1 MCHTDC
7 CCREE
12 TKSGLMNLLI
22 VFTFINLVLSFVA
35 IFLRGAKTKRY
46 DEALKYL
53 EAINNGNLN
62 SFDLNNCN
70 QDLFDDDIYCNV
82 DGKRLKKPSDDIDHQ
97 SIFKNWNKIELAL
110 NISRTVIT
118 VPFLAFLIYVINKR
132 NMERF
137 NLITIFVI
145 LLIVVSGLWIV
156 IRALAISANQ
166 DIGLYEDGEQ
176 NAFEE
181 KIAINYIFDIIEIVL
196 YSIEICFIIRIKR
209 PAPPAPII
217 VQPPPQPAQPV
228 IVGAVIERR
237 VAVGV
242 FSSDEHILDKF

>member
-110 NISRTVIT
+110 NISRAIIT
-118 VPFLAFLIYVINKR
+118 VPFLVFLFYVIRKR
-132 NMERF
+132 ELELL
-137 NLITIFVI
+137 NLVSIFVM
-145 LLIVVSGLWIV
+145 LLVVISGIWIM
-156 IRALAISANQ
+156 IRAFAIEAND
-166 DIGLYEDGEQ
+166 DIGLFEEGKQ

-181 KIAINYIFDIIEIVL
+181 KVIDTVILDIIQIVL
-196 YSIEICFIIRIKR
+196 YCIEICFIIRIKR
-209 PAPPAPII
+209 PAPPPPII
-217 VQPPPQPAQPV
+217 VQPPP
-228 IVGAVIERR
+228 
-237 VAVGV
+237 
-242 FSSDEHILDKF
+242 HL

>member
-82 DGKRLKKPSDDIDHQ
+82 DGKRLKKPSDDIDRQ

-110 NISRTVIT
+110 NISRAIIT
-118 VPFLAFLIYVINKR
+118 VPFLVFLFYVIRKR
-132 NMERF
+132 ELELL
-137 NLITIFVI
+137 NLVSIFVM
-145 LLIVVSGLWIV
+145 LLVVISGIWIM
-156 IRALAISANQ
+156 IRAFAIEAND
-166 DIGLYEDGEQ
+166 DIGLFEDGKQ

-181 KIAINYIFDIIEIVL
+181 KVIDTVILDIIQIVL
-196 YSIEICFIIRIKR
+196 YCIEICFIIRIKR
-209 PAPPAPII
+209 PAPPPPII
-217 VQPPPQPAQPV
+217 VQPPPPP
-228 IVGAVIERR
+228 
-237 VAVGV
+237 VAVGSV
-242 FSSDEHILDKF
+242 FAVGIITSDEHPLDKF

>member
-110 NISRTVIT
+110 NISRAIIT
-118 VPFLAFLIYVINKR
+118 VPFLVFLFYVIRKR
-132 NMERF
+132 ELELL
-137 NLITIFVI
+137 NLVSIFVM
-145 LLIVVSGLWIV
+145 LLVVISGIWIM
-156 IRALAISANQ
+156 IRAFAIEAND
-166 DIGLYEDGEQ
+166 DIGLFEEGKQ

-181 KIAINYIFDIIEIVL
+181 KVIDTVILDIIQIVL
-196 YSIEICFIIRIKR
+196 YCIEICFIIRIKR
-209 PAPPAPII
+209 PAPPPPII
-217 VQPPPQPAQPV
+217 VQSPPPPV
-228 IVGAVIERR
+228 AVGAVF
-237 VAVGV
+237 AVGV
-242 FSSDEHILDKF
+242 ITSDEHPLDKF

>member
-35 IFLRGAKTKRY
+35 IFLRGTKTKRY

-110 NISRTVIT
+110 NISRAIIT
-118 VPFLAFLIYVINKR
+118 VPFLVFLFYVIRKR
-132 NMERF
+132 ELELL
-137 NLITIFVI
+137 NLVSIFVM
-145 LLIVVSGLWIV
+145 LLVVISGIWIM
-156 IRALAISANQ
+156 IRAFAIEAND
-166 DIGLYEDGEQ
+166 DIGLFEEGKQ

-181 KIAINYIFDIIEIVL
+181 KVIDTVILDIIQIVL
-196 YSIEICFIIRIKR
+196 YCIEICFIIRIKR
-209 PAPPAPII
+209 PAPPPPII
-217 VQPPPQPAQPV
+217 VQPPPQPRA
-228 IVGAVIERR
+228 VGAVF
-237 VAVGV
+237 AVGIIT
-242 FSSDEHILDKF
+242 SDEHPLDKF

>member
-110 NISRTVIT
+110 NISRAIIT
-118 VPFLAFLIYVINKR
+118 VPFLVFLFYVIRKR
-132 NMERF
+132 ELELL
-137 NLITIFVI
+137 NLVSIFVM
-145 LLIVVSGLWIV
+145 LLVVISGIWIM
-156 IRALAISANQ
+156 IRAFAIEAND
-166 DIGLYEDGEQ
+166 DIGLFEDGKQ

-181 KIAINYIFDIIEIVL
+181 KVIDTVILDIIQIVL
-196 YSIEICFIIRIKR
+196 YCIEICFIIRIKR
-209 PAPPAPII
+209 PAPPPPII
-217 VQPPPQPAQPV
+217 VQPPPKPV
-228 IVGAVIERR
+228 AVGAVF
-237 VAVGV
+237 AVGIIT
-242 FSSDEHILDKF
+242 SDEHPLDKF

>member
-82 DGKRLKKPSDDIDHQ
+82 DGKRLKKPSEDIDHQ

-110 NISRTVIT
+110 NISRAIIT
-118 VPFLAFLIYVINKR
+118 VPFLVFLFYVIRKR
-132 NMERF
+132 ELELL
-137 NLITIFVI
+137 NLVSIFVM
-145 LLIVVSGLWIV
+145 LLVVISGIWIM
-156 IRALAISANQ
+156 IRAFAIEAND
-166 DIGLYEDGEQ
+166 DIGLFEDGKQ

-181 KIAINYIFDIIEIVL
+181 KVIDTVILDIIQIVL
-196 YSIEICFIIRIKR
+196 YCIEICFIIRIKR
-209 PAPPAPII
+209 PAPPPPII
-217 VQPPPQPAQPV
+217 VQSPPPPV
-228 IVGAVIERR
+228 AVGAVF
-237 VAVGV
+237 AVGV
-242 FSSDEHILDKF
+242 ITSDEHPLDKF

>member
-35 IFLRGAKTKRY
+35 IILRGAKTKRY

-82 DGKRLKKPSDDIDHQ
+82 DGKRLKKPSDDIDRQ

-110 NISRTVIT
+110 NISRAIIT
-118 VPFLAFLIYVINKR
+118 VPFLVFLFYVIRKR
-132 NMERF
+132 ELELL
-137 NLITIFVI
+137 NLVSIFVM
-145 LLIVVSGLWIV
+145 LLVVISGIWIM
-156 IRALAISANQ
+156 IRAFAIEAND
-166 DIGLYEDGEQ
+166 DIGLFEEGKQ

-181 KIAINYIFDIIEIVL
+181 KVIDTVILDIIQIVL
-196 YSIEICFIIRIKR
+196 YCIEICFIIRIKR
-209 PAPPAPII
+209 PAPPPPII
-217 VQPPPQPAQPV
+217 VQPPPPPV
-228 IVGAVIERR
+228 AVGAVF
-237 VAVGV
+237 AVGIIT
-242 FSSDEHILDKF
+242 SDEHPLDKF

>member
-46 DEALKYL
+46 AEALKYL

-110 NISRTVIT
+110 NISRAIIT
-118 VPFLAFLIYVINKR
+118 VPFLVFLFYVIRKR
-132 NMERF
+132 ELELL
-137 NLITIFVI
+137 NLVSIFVM
-145 LLIVVSGLWIV
+145 LLVVISGIWIM
-156 IRALAISANQ
+156 IRAFAIEAND
-166 DIGLYEDGEQ
+166 DIGLFEEGKQ

-181 KIAINYIFDIIEIVL
+181 KVIDTVILDIIQIVL
-196 YSIEICFIIRIKR
+196 YCIEICFIIRIKR
-209 PAPPAPII
+209 PAPPPPII
-217 VQPPPQPAQPV
+217 VQPPPPPV
-228 IVGAVIERR
+228 AVGAVF
-237 VAVGV
+237 AVGIIT
-242 FSSDEHILDKF
+242 SDEHPLDKF

>member
-82 DGKRLKKPSDDIDHQ
+82 DGKRLKKPSDDIVHQ

-110 NISRTVIT
+110 NISRAIIT
-118 VPFLAFLIYVINKR
+118 VPFLVFLFYVIRKR
-132 NMERF
+132 ELELL
-137 NLITIFVI
+137 NLVSIFVM
-145 LLIVVSGLWIV
+145 LLVVISGIWIM
-156 IRALAISANQ
+156 IRAFAIEAND
-166 DIGLYEDGEQ
+166 DIGLFEEGKQ
-176 NAFEE
+176 NSFEE
-181 KIAINYIFDIIEIVL
+181 KVIDTVILDIIQIVL
-196 YSIEICFIIRIKR
+196 YCIEICFIIRIKR
-209 PAPPAPII
+209 PAPPPPII
-217 VQPPPQPAQPV
+217 VQPPPKPV
-228 IVGAVIERR
+228 AVGAVF
-237 VAVGV
+237 AVGIIT
-242 FSSDEHILDKF
+242 SDEHPLDKF

>member
-97 SIFKNWNKIELAL
+97 SIFKNWIKIELAL
-110 NISRTVIT
+110 NISRAIIT
-118 VPFLAFLIYVINKR
+118 VPFLVFLFYVIRKR
-132 NMERF
+132 ELELL
-137 NLITIFVI
+137 NLVSIFVM
-145 LLIVVSGLWIV
+145 LLVVISGIWIM
-156 IRALAISANQ
+156 IRAFAIEAND
-166 DIGLYEDGEQ
+166 DIGLFEDGKQ

-181 KIAINYIFDIIEIVL
+181 KVIDTVILDIIQIVL
-196 YSIEICFIIRIKR
+196 YCIEICFIIRIKR
-209 PAPPAPII
+209 PAPPPPII
-217 VQPPPQPAQPV
+217 VQPPPKPV
-228 IVGAVIERR
+228 AVGAVF
-237 VAVGV
+237 AVGV
-242 FSSDEHILDKF
+242 ITSDEHPLDKF

>member
-110 NISRTVIT
+110 NISRAIIT
-118 VPFLAFLIYVINKR
+118 VPFLVFLFYVIRKR
-132 NMERF
+132 ELELL
-137 NLITIFVI
+137 NLVSIFVM
-145 LLIVVSGLWIV
+145 LLVVISGIWIM
-156 IRALAISANQ
+156 IRAFAIEAND
-166 DIGLYEDGEQ
+166 DIGLFEEGKQ
-176 NAFEE
+176 NTFEE
-181 KIAINYIFDIIEIVL
+181 KVIDTVILDIIQIVL
-196 YSIEICFIIRIKR
+196 YCIEICFIIRIKR
-209 PAPPAPII
+209 PAPPPPII
-217 VQPPPQPAQPV
+217 VQPPPPPV
-228 IVGAVIERR
+228 AVGAVF
-237 VAVGV
+237 AVGIIT
-242 FSSDEHILDKF
+242 SDEHPLDKF

>member
-7 CCREE
+7 YCREE

-35 IFLRGAKTKRY
+35 IFLRGTKTKRY

-82 DGKRLKKPSDDIDHQ
+82 DGKRLKKPSEDIDHQ

-110 NISRTVIT
+110 NISRAIIT
-118 VPFLAFLIYVINKR
+118 VPFLVFLFYVIRKR
-132 NMERF
+132 ELELL
-137 NLITIFVI
+137 NLVSIFVM
-145 LLIVVSGLWIV
+145 LLVVISGIWIM
-156 IRALAISANQ
+156 IRAFAIEAND
-166 DIGLYEDGEQ
+166 DIGLFEDGKQ

-181 KIAINYIFDIIEIVL
+181 KVIDTVILDIIQIVL
-196 YSIEICFIIRIKR
+196 YCIEICFIIRIKR
-209 PAPPAPII
+209 PAPPPPII
-217 VQPPPQPAQPV
+217 VQPPPQPRA
-228 IVGAVIERR
+228 VGAVF
-237 VAVGV
+237 AVGIIT
-242 FSSDEHILDKF
+242 SDEHPLDKF

>member
-22 VFTFINLVLSFVA
+22 VFTFINLVLSVVA

-110 NISRTVIT
+110 NISRAIIT
-118 VPFLAFLIYVINKR
+118 VPFLVFLFYVIRKR
-132 NMERF
+132 ELELL
-137 NLITIFVI
+137 NLVSIFVM
-145 LLIVVSGLWIV
+145 LLVVISGIWIM
-156 IRALAISANQ
+156 IRAFAIEAND
-166 DIGLYEDGEQ
+166 DIGLFEDGKQ

-181 KIAINYIFDIIEIVL
+181 KVIDTVILDIIQIVL
-196 YSIEICFIIRIKR
+196 YCIEICFIIRIKR
-209 PAPPAPII
+209 PAPPPPII
-217 VQPPPQPAQPV
+217 VQSPPPPV
-228 IVGAVIERR
+228 AVGAVF
-237 VAVGV
+237 AVGV
-242 FSSDEHILDKF
+242 ITSDEHPLDKF

>member
-46 DEALKYL
+46 AEALKYL

-70 QDLFDDDIYCNV
+70 QDFFDDDIYCNV

-110 NISRTVIT
+110 NISRAIIT
-118 VPFLAFLIYVINKR
+118 VPFLVFLFYVIRKR
-132 NMERF
+132 ELELL
-137 NLITIFVI
+137 NLVSIFVM
-145 LLIVVSGLWIV
+145 LLVVISGIWIM
-156 IRALAISANQ
+156 IRAFAIEAND
-166 DIGLYEDGEQ
+166 DIGLFEDGKQ

-181 KIAINYIFDIIEIVL
+181 KVIDTVILDIIQIVL
-196 YSIEICFIIRIKR
+196 YCIEICFIIRIKR
-209 PAPPAPII
+209 PAPPPPII
-217 VQPPPQPAQPV
+217 VQPPPQPRA
-228 IVGAVIERR
+228 VGAVF
-237 VAVGV
+237 AVGIIT
-242 FSSDEHILDKF
+242 SDEHPLDKF

>member
-12 TKSGLMNLLI
+12 TKSCLMNLLI

-46 DEALKYL
+46 AEALKYL

-110 NISRTVIT
+110 NISRAIIT
-118 VPFLAFLIYVINKR
+118 VPFLVFLFYVIRKR
-132 NMERF
+132 ELELL
-137 NLITIFVI
+137 NLVSIFVM
-145 LLIVVSGLWIV
+145 LLVVISGIWIM
-156 IRALAISANQ
+156 IRAFAIEAND
-166 DIGLYEDGEQ
+166 DIGLFEDGKQ

-181 KIAINYIFDIIEIVL
+181 KVIDTVILDIIQIVL
-196 YSIEICFIIRIKR
+196 YCIEICFIIRIKR
-209 PAPPAPII
+209 PAPPPPII
-217 VQPPPQPAQPV
+217 VQPPPHP
-228 IVGAVIERR
+228 VGAVF
-237 VAVGV
+237 AVGIIT
-242 FSSDEHILDKF
+242 SDEHPLDKF

>member
-110 NISRTVIT
+110 NISRAIIT
-118 VPFLAFLIYVINKR
+118 VPFLVFLFYVIRKR
-132 NMERF
+132 ELELL
-137 NLITIFVI
+137 NLVSIFVM
-145 LLIVVSGLWIV
+145 LLVVISGIWIM
-156 IRALAISANQ
+156 IRAFAIEAND
-166 DIGLYEDGEQ
+166 DIGLFEDGKQ

-181 KIAINYIFDIIEIVL
+181 KVIDTVILDIIQIVL
-196 YSIEICFIIRIKR
+196 YCIEICFIIRIKR
-209 PAPPAPII
+209 PAPPPPII
-217 VQPPPQPAQPV
+217 VQPPPPPV
-228 IVGAVIERR
+228 AVGAVF
-237 VAVGV
+237 AVGIIT
-242 FSSDEHILDKF
+242 SDEHPLDKF